1 MEHTYLWLLFSSSH
15 PVPSCPPPPSPTQ
28 LSVIMLPLLVSACF
42 APLVMG
48 CVSDRMG
55 GRRKPLVYVAGLIM
69 IVCNIALAFNRA
81 FGWLP
86 YIGML
91 FGAVRHA
98 CPPYFVPLHLSHSV
112 CLCFAFIPSCTW
124 LSLIEQG
131 LFFSVSGPLRVCLW
145 EEGVGELKGMH
156 ESS

>member
-1 MEHTYLWLLFSSSH
+1 
-15 PVPSCPPPPSPTQ
+15 
-28 LSVIMLPLLVSACF
+28 
-42 APLVMG
+42 
-48 CVSDRMG
+48 
-55 GRRKPLVYVAGLIM
+55 LVYVAGLIM

-131 LFFSVSGPLRVCLW
+131 LFQCERALEGMFVV
-145 EEGVGELKGMH
+145 EEGQGAEGH
-156 ESS
+156 A

>member
-1 MEHTYLWLLFSSSH
+1 MRRFTWSPSLTHTTVCCLLCFVKHTYLWLLLSSSH

-98 CPPYFVPLHLSHSV
+98 SV
-112 CLCFAFIPSCTW
+112 LCTPA
-124 LSLIEQG
+124 L
-131 LFFSVSGPLRVCLW
+131 VPLRVL
-145 EEGVGELKGMH
+145 MFRIH
-156 ESS
+156 T